1 MAARPGKPN
10 RRHEQLTSCIASPSK
25 TIFKEYYNTLMKIS
39 RAIAAIV
46 FFAAV
51 SASSS
56 VFAQTKPAGTAVPTA
71 PAQTGNMPETKI
83 ALVDTDEFLN
93 EKNGITR
100 LVAAAKKVEAE
111 FQPRRTELQGI
122 QAQID
127 KMTADLQKAVPVQDP
142 KVSAQQQDAIEQKKT
157 ELKRKG
163 EDAQAAYQQRLQAM
177 LGPVYD
183 EIGKALDVYAKAH
196 GITLILD
203 VTKIQGIVSASEQLD
218 ITKPF
223 ISEFNSKNPATASLN
238 P

>member
-1 MAARPGKPN
+1 
-10 RRHEQLTSCIASPSK
+10 
-25 TIFKEYYNTLMKIS
+25 MKIS
-39 RAIAAIV
+39 RAMAAIA

-51 SASSS
+51 SASS
-56 VFAQTKPAGTAVPTA
+56 VFAQPKPAGTPAPTA
-71 PAQTGNMPETKI
+71 PAQAANIPETKI

-93 EKNGITR
+93 EKSGIVR

-111 FQPRRTELQGI
+111 FQPRRTQLQGI
-122 QAQID
+122 QAEID
-127 KMTADLQKAVPVQDP
+127 KLTTDLQKAVPVQDP
-142 KVSAQQQDAIEQKKT
+142 KVSAQQQDTIEQKKKD
-157 ELKRKG
+157 LQRKG
-163 EDAQAAYQQRLQAM
+163 EDAQRDYQQRLQAM